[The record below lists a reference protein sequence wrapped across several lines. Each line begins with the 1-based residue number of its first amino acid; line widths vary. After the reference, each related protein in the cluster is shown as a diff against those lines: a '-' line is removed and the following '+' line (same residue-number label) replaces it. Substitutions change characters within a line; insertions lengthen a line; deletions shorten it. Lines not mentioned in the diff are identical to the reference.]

1 MFSLE
6 TFAIVTLALLLDT
19 IIGDPKSIYARVPHP
34 IVLIGNLIGLMEKAL
49 NRPTHASFSRR
60 DLGCLTILVL
70 AVATGFLG
78 IIISNVLAGEIWG
91 AIIQAFLIS
100 ILLAGKSLAQHIA
113 AVRDGLLNGGLED
126 GRIAVAAVVGRDT
139 NFLDD
144 AGVARAGIESL
155 AENFS
160 DGVVAPV
167 FWALIFGLPGI
178 LVYKTINTADSMIG
192 YKTDRYHQFGWAAA
206 RLDDLLNLVPARIS
220 GLLIVIASMA
230 CRVGSAADGFRSVI
244 RDAGR
249 HRSPNAGYPE
259 AAMAGVLGLKLAGP
273 RRYGDEVIEDAW
285 MGDGRENA
293 SPSDINRALRVYW
306 SALTIIFL
314 ICAAVSVQ
322 LL

>member
-6 TFAIVTLALLLDT
+6 TFAIVTLALLLDI

-49 NRPTHASFSRR
+49 NRPTHASFFRR
-60 DLGCLTILVL
+60 GLGCLTILVL

-78 IIISNVLAGEIWG
+78 IIISNALAGEMWG

-113 AVRDGLLNGGLED
+113 AVRDGLLNGGLEG

-192 YKTDRYHQFGWAAA
+192 YKTNRYHQFGWAAA

-314 ICAAVSVQ
+314 SCAAVSVQ

>member
-1 MFSLE
+1 
-6 TFAIVTLALLLDT
+6 
-19 IIGDPKSIYARVPHP
+19 
-34 IVLIGNLIGLMEKAL
+34 
-49 NRPTHASFSRR
+49 
-60 DLGCLTILVL
+60 
-70 AVATGFLG
+70 
-78 IIISNVLAGEIWG
+78 
-91 AIIQAFLIS
+91 
-100 ILLAGKSLAQHIA
+100 
-113 AVRDGLLNGGLED
+113 
-126 GRIAVAAVVGRDT
+126 
-139 NFLDD
+139 
-144 AGVARAGIESL
+144 
-155 AENFS
+155 
-160 DGVVAPV
+160 
-167 FWALIFGLPGI
+167 
-178 LVYKTINTADSMIG
+178 
-192 YKTDRYHQFGWAAA
+192 GWAAA

-230 CRVGSAADGFRSVI
+230 CRVGSAADGLRSVI

-285 MGDGRENA
+285 MGDGRENV

>member
-19 IIGDPKSIYARVPHP
+19 FFGDPKSVYARIPHP
-34 IVLIGNLIGLMEKAL
+34 VVLIGNLIGLIEKTL
-49 NRPTHASFSRR
+49 NRPTLASFFRR
-60 DLGCLTILVL
+60 DLGCLTIVFL
-70 AVATGFLG
+70 AVGAGFLG
-78 IIISNVLAGEIWG
+78 IMISNALAGEIWG
-91 AIIQAFLIS
+91 AIVQAFLIS
-100 ILLAGKSLAQHIA
+100 ILLAGKSLAEHIA
-113 AVRDGLLNGGLED
+113 AVRDGLLKGGLED
-126 GRIAVAAVVGRDT
+126 GRIAVAAVVGRDPSS
-139 NFLDD
+139 LDE

-167 FWALIFGLPGI
+167 FWALVFGLPGI

-192 YKTDRYHQFGWAAA
+192 YKTDRYRQFGWAAA

-220 GLLIVIASMA
+220 GLLIVIASLA
-230 CRVGSAADGFRSVI
+230 CRAGSAKDGIHSIVK
-244 RDAGR
+244 DAGR

-273 RRYGDEVIEDAW
+273 RRYGEEVIEDAW

-293 SPSDINRALRVYW
+293 SPLDINRALRVYW

-314 ICAAVSVQ
+314 VCAAVSAQ

>member
-6 TFAIVTLALLLDT
+6 TFAIVTLALLLDI

-49 NRPTHASFSRR
+49 NRPTHASFFRR

-78 IIISNVLAGEIWG
+78 IIISNALAGEMWG

-285 MGDGRENA
+285 MGDGRENV

>member
-19 IIGDPKSIYARVPHP
+19 FFGDPKSVYARIPHP
-34 IVLIGNLIGLMEKAL
+34 VVLIGNLIGLIEKTL
-49 NRPTHASFSRR
+49 NRPTLASFFRR
-60 DLGCLTILVL
+60 DLGCLTIVFL
-70 AVATGFLG
+70 AVGAGFLG
-78 IIISNVLAGEIWG
+78 IMISNALAGEIWG
-91 AIIQAFLIS
+91 AIVRAFLIS
-100 ILLAGKSLAQHIA
+100 ILLAGKSLAEHIA
-113 AVRDGLLNGGLED
+113 AVRDGLLKGGLED
-126 GRIAVAAVVGRDT
+126 GRIAVAAVVGRDPSS
-139 NFLDD
+139 LDE

-167 FWALIFGLPGI
+167 FWALVFGLPGI

-192 YKTDRYHQFGWAAA
+192 YKTDRYRQFGWAAA

-220 GLLIVIASMA
+220 GLLIVIASLA
-230 CRVGSAADGFRSVI
+230 CRAGSAKDGIHSIVK
-244 RDAGR
+244 DAGR

-273 RRYGDEVIEDAW
+273 RRYGEEVIEDAW

-293 SPSDINRALRVYW
+293 SPLDINRALRVYW

-314 ICAAVSVQ
+314 VCAAVSAQ

>member
-6 TFAIVTLALLLDT
+6 IFAIVALALILDAF
-19 IIGDPKSIYARVPHP
+19 IGDPKTIYTRVPHP
-34 IVLIGNLIGLMEKAL
+34 VVLIGNLISLMEKAL
-49 NRPTHASFSRR
+49 NRPALASFFRR
-60 DLGCLTILVL
+60 SLGCLTIVALV
-70 AVATGFLG
+70 VGSGFLG
-78 IIISNVLAGEIWG
+78 IIISNVLAGDMWG
-91 AIIQAFLIS
+91 AIVQAFLIA

-113 AVRDGLLNGGLED
+113 AVRDGLLNGGLGD
-126 GRIAVAAVVGRDT
+126 GRIAVAAVVGRDPSS
-139 NFLDD
+139 LDEY
-144 AGVARAGIESL
+144 GVARAGIESL

-160 DGVVAPV
+160 DGVVAPI

-178 LVYKTINTADSMIG
+178 LVYKTVNTADSMIG
-192 YKTDRYHQFGWAAA
+192 HKTDRYWQFGWASA
-206 RLDDLLNLVPARIS
+206 RLDDFLNLVPARIS

-230 CRVGSAADGFRSVI
+230 SRGGSAKNGFRSII
-244 RDAGR
+244 RDAGY

-285 MGDGRENA
+285 MGNGRENA

-306 SALTIIFL
+306 SALTMIFL
-314 ICAAVSVQ
+314 ICAAVSAQ

>member
-1 MFSLE
+1 
-6 TFAIVTLALLLDT
+6 
-19 IIGDPKSIYARVPHP
+19 
-34 IVLIGNLIGLMEKAL
+34 
-49 NRPTHASFSRR
+49 
-60 DLGCLTILVL
+60 L

-78 IIISNVLAGEIWG
+78 IIISNALAGEMWG

-113 AVRDGLLNGGLED
+113 AVRDGLLNGGLEG